1 MDITPVE
8 LVEARPDSIRLDL
21 IGKTLVL
28 VNNKATVLYD
38 LICDFL
44 VLQAWRNIESYLDK
58 A

>member
-1 MDITPVE
+1 
-8 LVEARPDSIRLDL
+8 VEARPDSIRLDL